1 MQITNNLIEEDII
14 IEGIKGTII
23 KDITI
28 KGTIVADIIMDI
40 IIIGTTIK
48 ATIDYTLLKY
58 YLFKYL

>member
-1 MQITNNLIEEDII
+1 MQIPNNLIEEDII

-28 KGTIVADIIMDI
+28 KGTIVADII
-40 IIIGTTIK
+40 IIGTTIK